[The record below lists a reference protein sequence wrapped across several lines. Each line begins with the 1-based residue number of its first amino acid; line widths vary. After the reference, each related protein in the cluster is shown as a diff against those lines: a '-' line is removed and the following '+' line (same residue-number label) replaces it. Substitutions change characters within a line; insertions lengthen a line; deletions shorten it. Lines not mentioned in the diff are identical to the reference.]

1 MAFFRPRVSREAE
14 VRYHADQE
22 ISKSFPELLD
32 KARQAERMLRD
43 LRAADADES
52 SCGRRAGVRQGAD
65 RGAAGGRGG
74 QRATFGV
81 KAYDDRIAR
90 RKAKATPAGAM
101 WTAEVERLRTLREEN
116 RLWGIPRV
124 PRRSLRPVPA
134 RRASSA
140 FERSE

>member
-14 VRYHADQE
+14 VRYHADLE
-22 ISKSFPELLD
+22 ISKSFPEFIE
-32 KARQAERMLRD
+32 KARQAEQVLRELRASGAD
-43 LRAADADES
+43 EIELLAAGRAFDAALTEALRAAEA
-52 SCGRRAGVRQGAD
+52 
-65 RGAAGGRGG
+65 G

-101 WTAEVERLRTLREEN
+101 WTAEVERLRTLREDN

-124 PRRSLRPVPA
+124 PRPLPA
-134 RRASSA
+134 TA
-140 FERSE
+140 

>member
-14 VRYHADQE
+14 VRFHADQE

-32 KARQAERMLRD
+32 KARLAEQTLRELRAVTAD
-43 LRAADADES
+43 DIELLAAGVAFDKALTEALRAAEA
-52 SCGRRAGVRQGAD
+52 
-65 RGAAGGRGG
+65 G

-90 RKAKATPAGAM
+90 RKAKATPAGAL

-116 RLWGIPRV
+116 RMWGIPRV
-124 PRRSLRPVPA
+124 PRPVPA
-134 RRASSA
+134 AR
-140 FERSE
+140 

>member
-32 KARQAERMLRD
+32 KARQAEQTLRD
-43 LRAADADES
+43 LRAAAADEIELLAAA
-52 SCGRRAGVRQGAD
+52 RAFDLALTD
-65 RGAAGGRGG
+65 ALRGAESG

-101 WTAEVERLRTLREEN
+101 WTAEVDRLRTLREDN

-124 PRRSLRPVPA
+124 PRPVPA
-134 RRASSA
+134 TL
-140 FERSE
+140 

>member
-22 ISKSFPELLD
+22 ISRSFPQLLD
-32 KARQAERMLRD
+32 KAREAELTLRE
-43 LRAADADES
+43 LRAAGADELELL
-52 SCGRRAGVRQGAD
+52 
-65 RGAAGGRGG
+65 AAGQAFDRALTEALRAAEAG

-101 WTAEVERLRTLREEN
+101 WTSEVERLRTLREDN
-116 RLWGIPRV
+116 RMWGIPRI
-124 PRRSLRPVPA
+124 PRPVPA
-134 RRASSA
+134 SR
-140 FERSE
+140 